1 MKILITE
8 ASKER
13 LPAGKHNVRI
23 VKIVKGTTS
32 NGLEYFECFFENNQG
47 ACTSRFYITEKSLF
61 RVISVF
67 RACNLSAENNETVD
81 TDDLIGKDLQI
92 ENISKVRD
100 GSQFVE
106 TVAFFPLPMNT
117 AVNTAPTQNPF
128 EDSEDDGLP
137 F

>member
-23 VKIVKGTTS
+23 VKIIKGTTS

-47 ACTSRFYITEKSLF
+47 ACTSRFYITEKSMF
-61 RVISVF
+61 RVVSLF
-67 RACNLSAENNETVD
+67 RACNLSAENNQTVD
-81 TDDLIGKDLQI
+81 TDDLIGKDLEI

-106 TVAFFPLPMNT
+106 TVAFATLPLNT
-117 AVNTAPTQNPF
+117 SVNSAQSQNPF
-128 EDSEDDGLP
+128 EDEDDGLP